1 MVDAVCIVYAL
12 HMHRTT
18 IEIDDALVDEAK
30 RVLGTTT
37 IRATVEEALRRSVQ
51 AGRDAAAADSDRQ
64 QSFLDGFAQRIDL
77 DVLASDEM
85 WK

>member
-1 MVDAVCIVYAL
+1 
-12 HMHRTT
+12 MHRTT
-18 IEIDDALVDEAK
+18 IEIDDALIDEAK

-51 AGRDAAAADSDRQ
+51 AGRDAAAVDAERQ
-64 QSFLDGFAQRIDL
+64 NDFLGQLAERVDL

-85 WK
+85 WQ

>member
-1 MVDAVCIVYAL
+1 
-12 HMHRTT
+12 MHRTT

-51 AGRDAAAADSDRQ
+51 AGREEAAAANERQ
-64 QSFLDGFAQRIDL
+64 QDFLDELAQRIDL
-77 DVLASDEM
+77 DVLAGDEM

>member
-1 MVDAVCIVYAL
+1 
-12 HMHRTT
+12 MHRTT

-51 AGRDAAAADSDRQ
+51 AGREAATDEIERQ
-64 QSFLDGFAQRIDL
+64 KSFLDNFAERIDL
-77 DVLASDEM
+77 QVLASDEM

>member
-1 MVDAVCIVYAL
+1 
-12 HMHRTT
+12 MHRTT
-18 IEIDDALVDEAK
+18 IEIDDELIEAAK
-30 RVLGTTT
+30 RILGTTT

-51 AGRDAAAADSDRQ
+51 AGRAEAEADIVRQ
-64 QSFLDGFAQRIDL
+64 QTFLDEFAERVDL

>member
-1 MVDAVCIVYAL
+1 MN
-12 HMHRTT
+12 MHRTT

-51 AGRDAAAADSDRQ
+51 AGRDEAAADADRQ
-64 QSFLDGFAQRIDL
+64 KSFLDEFAARVDL

>member
-1 MVDAVCIVYAL
+1 
-12 HMHRTT
+12 MHRTT
-18 IEIDDALVDEAK
+18 IEIDDALIDEAK

-51 AGRDAAAADSDRQ
+51 AGREAATVASQKQ
-64 QSFLDGFAQRIDL
+64 QSFLDEFAQRIDL